1 MMSCAEMITMC
12 LLSAKHSQ
20 EDQREQFSPPKLCSQ
35 DLSIFQDIFRRADKD
50 DDGKLSFDEFQ
61 NFFSDGILNREELK
75 EMFSRIDTKQG
86 NNMDTERLCDYFS
99 EYLGEYKNVLVALDN
114 LNVTILSAM
123 DKTKMNYEASSQI
136 EQFVTRFLLRET
148 MNQLHSLQN
157 SLDCALET
165 IEAQTGHERQ
175 DARKSTPQQLGRKC
189 NRRAHKSV
197 CLSPTD
203 PYSGILTTGLPV
215 ENDTPWSAQIN
226 RLEQLID
233 KLECT
238 SPQFEPLKGD
248 PSIDPTEPYILVA
261 QRQLPVAEH
270 YQDQFNLS
278 LESYIK
284 MTSVQN
290 SCLHISTH
298 RRHAESAYVLYEIW
312 EDQES
317 WKNHLQSAQSK
328 TFQRVIIDC
337 LENPEQ
343 LRTMQFPASWWNLNP
358 N

>member
-1 MMSCAEMITMC
+1 
-12 LLSAKHSQ
+12 
-20 EDQREQFSPPKLCSQ
+20 
-35 DLSIFQDIFRRADKD
+35 
-50 DDGKLSFDEFQ
+50 
-61 NFFSDGILNREELK
+61 
-75 EMFSRIDTKQG
+75 
-86 NNMDTERLCDYFS
+86 
-99 EYLGEYKNVLVALDN
+99 LVALVTRS
-114 LNVTILSAM
+114 LHAFVSPIIIYNVHRTIFLFILS
-123 DKTKMNYEASSQI
+123 
-136 EQFVTRFLLRET
+136 
-148 MNQLHSLQN
+148 
-157 SLDCALET
+157 
-165 IEAQTGHERQ
+165 RQ

-298 RRHAESAYVLYEIW
+298 RRHSESAYVLYEIW

>member
-20 EDQREQFSPPKLCSQ
+20 EDQRRPFSPPKLCKQ

-61 NFFSDGILNREELK
+61 NFFSDGILNQEELK
-75 EMFSRIDTKQG
+75 EMFSRIDSKQS

-99 EYLGEYKNVLVALDN
+99 EYLGEYGNVLLALNN

-123 DKTKMNYEASSQI
+123 DKTKRNYEASSQI

-165 IEAQTGHERQ
+165 IEGQNGCERQ
-175 DARKSTPQQLGRKC
+175 DARKTTPQPLGRKC

-215 ENDTPWSAQIN
+215 ENDTPWSAQIS

-248 PSIDPTEPYILVA
+248 PSIDPAEPYILVA

-270 YQDQFNLS
+270 YLDQFKLS
-278 LESYIK
+278 LESYTK
-284 MTSVQN
+284 TTSVQN

-298 RRHAESAYVLYEIW
+298 RRHSESGYVLYEIW

-328 TFQRVIIDC
+328 TFQRVVIDC

-343 LRTMQFPASWWNLNP
+343 LRTMQFPASWWNLSP